1 MVRKFA
7 VSLRKS
13 AREAEEDGAVNVM
26 AELSPRLAATGGAG
40 AARRHPRRAQ
50 AEGRDEV
57 SDPLLRL
64 PPIPERDC
72 DQCGQPT
79 KGVTWWMEH
88 LGCSRCAGDD
98 PPPRAFE
105 RQERLQLL
113 TDALDFIALVA
124 GTTCTQGP
132 TATHPDYCLKCRA
145 DALMRRAGRAR

>member
-113 TDALDFIALVA
+113 TDALDFIADNEWGGYKGDV
-124 GTTCTQGP
+124 
-132 TATHPDYCLKCRA
+132 
-145 DALMRRAGRAR
+145 